1 MSKLKNSTSK
11 LSDEARRSKAI
22 LSTLSRDLQ
31 ERGVLPTR
39 YIVVDV
45 DSGKFV
51 TGQSEAEAAARFKDM
66 HPGSS
71 GWLQRLDRCTGRS
84 SGTRVEHA
92 GG

>member
-1 MSKLKNSTSK
+1 MSKLKNSAPKRT
-11 LSDEARRSKAI
+11 DEARRSKAI

-51 TGQSEAEAAARFKDM
+51 TGQSKAEAAGRFKDM
-66 HPGSS
+66 HPSSS
-71 GWLQRLDRCTGRS
+71 GWMQRLDRCTGRS
-84 SGTRVEHA
+84 SGTRVE
-92 GG
+92 

>member
-1 MSKLKNSTSK
+1 MSELKTKISK
-11 LSDEARRSKAI
+11 RSDEARRSKAI

-39 YIVVDV
+39 YIVVDI

-51 TGQSEAEAAARFKDM
+51 TGQSEAEAEGRFKDM
-66 HPGSS
+66 HPNSS

-84 SGTRVEHA
+84 SGTRVE
-92 GG
+92 